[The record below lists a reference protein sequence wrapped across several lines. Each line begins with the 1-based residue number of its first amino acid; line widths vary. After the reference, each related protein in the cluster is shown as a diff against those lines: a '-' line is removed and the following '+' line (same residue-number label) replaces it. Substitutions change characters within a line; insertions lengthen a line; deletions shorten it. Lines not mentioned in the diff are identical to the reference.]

1 MFSVFVPTDSS
12 LKKAVVDDLATV
24 PEHAVWIDLF
34 NPTAAEDKAVE
45 RLSGIAIPTR
55 EDMQEIEI
63 SSRLYIENSARYMT
77 ATLMCHSDTDM
88 PRTTAVT
95 FILGD
100 HRLVTVRY
108 DQPKPF
114 ALVEAKLARSCTP
127 AITGEMVLVE
137 LLDAVI
143 DRCADILE
151 RCGADIDQ
159 VSHDIFEPESERHGH
174 AKQYSQILISIG
186 RKGDLTSKVRE
197 SLVSIGRVV
206 TFLSAVVE
214 GVKWS
219 KDMREQLKTMQR
231 DVVSLTDHASYL
243 SSKITFV
250 LDAMLGVVNLEQNN
264 IIKLFSVMAV
274 VLMPPTLIA
283 SIYGMNFKSM
293 PELEWAHGYPFALV
307 LMLIAA
313 IVPYW
318 IFKWKKWL

>member
-1 MFSVFVPTDSS
+1 
-12 LKKAVVDDLATV
+12 
-24 PEHAVWIDLF
+24 
-34 NPTAAEDKAVE
+34 
-45 RLSGIAIPTR
+45 
-55 EDMQEIEI
+55 
-63 SSRLYIENSARYMT
+63 
-77 ATLMCHSDTDM
+77 
-88 PRTTAVT
+88 VT

-108 DQPKPF
+108 DLPKPF
-114 ALVEAKLARSCTP
+114 ALVEAKLGRSCTP
-127 AITGEMVLVE
+127 AITGEMVLME

-151 RCGADIDQ
+151 RCGAEIDQ

-206 TFLSAVVE
+206 AFLSAVVE

-231 DVVSLTDHASYL
+231 DVSSLTDHASYL

-293 PELEWAHGYPFALV
+293 PELEWVHGYPMALV

-318 IFKWKKWL
+318 IFKFKKWL

>member
-1 MFSVFVPTDSS
+1 MFSVFVPSESS
-12 LKKAVVDDLATV
+12 LKKAVVEDLTAL
-24 PEHAVWIDLF
+24 PENAVWIDLF
-34 NPTAAEDKAVE
+34 TPSAVEDKAVE
-45 RLSGIAIPTR
+45 RLAGIAIPTR

-63 SSRLYIENSARYMT
+63 SSRLYIENGARYMT

-108 DQPKPF
+108 DLPKPF

-127 AITGEMVLVE
+127 AITGEMVLME

-151 RCGADIDQ
+151 RCGAEIDQ

-206 TFLSAVVE
+206 AFLSAVVE

-231 DVVSLTDHASYL
+231 DVSSLTDHASYL

-283 SIYGMNFKSM
+283 SIYGMNFKAM
-293 PELEWAHGYPFALV
+293 PELEWVHGYPMALV

>member
-1 MFSVFVPTDSS
+1 MFSVFVPGESA
-12 LKKAVVDDLATV
+12 LKKAAIGDLAAL
-24 PEHAVWIDLF
+24 PENAVWIDLV
-34 NPTAAEDKAVE
+34 NPTGAEDRAVE
-45 RLSGIAIPTR
+45 KLAGIAVPTR

-63 SSRLYIENSARYMT
+63 SSRLYIESGARYMT
-77 ATLMCHSDTDM
+77 ATLMCHSDSDM

-95 FILGD
+95 FILSA

-114 ALVEAKLARSCTP
+114 AVVEAKLARGCPST
-127 AITGEMVLVE
+127 ITGEMIMME

-143 DRCADILE
+143 DRCADVLE
-151 RCGADIDQ
+151 RIGADIDQ
-159 VSHDIFEPESERHGH
+159 VSHDIFEPHTERHGH
-174 AKQYSQILISIG
+174 AKQYSQILIAIG

-197 SLVSIGRVV
+197 SLVSIGRLV
-206 TFLSAVVE
+206 TFLSAAVE

-231 DVVSLTDHASYL
+231 DVASLTDHASYL
-243 SSKITFV
+243 ASKITFV

-283 SIYGMNFKSM
+283 SIYGMNFKVM
-293 PELEWAHGYPFALV
+293 PELDWVHGYPMALIM
-307 LMLIAA
+307 MLVAA
-313 IVPYW
+313 VVPYY
-318 IFKWKKWL
+318 IFKLKKWL